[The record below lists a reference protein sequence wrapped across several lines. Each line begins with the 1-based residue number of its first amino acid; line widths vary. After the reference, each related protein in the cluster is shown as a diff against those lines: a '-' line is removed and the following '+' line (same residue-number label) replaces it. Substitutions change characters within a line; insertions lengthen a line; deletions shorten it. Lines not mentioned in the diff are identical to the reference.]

1 MMNFLGIDKG
11 GKQMNETKEL
21 IQALVYKTNLD
32 TLANIIIENATLN
45 YKGNDLRI
53 SNEEIVL
60 QFIKYLYPTIYKNKL
75 EELSKQKGNK
85 VDE

>member
-1 MMNFLGIDKG
+1 
-11 GKQMNETKEL
+11 MNETKEL

>member
-1 MMNFLGIDKG
+1 
-11 GKQMNETKEL
+11 MNETKEL

-32 TLANIIIENATLN
+32 ALANIIIENATLN

-75 EELSKQKGNK
+75 EELSKQNI
-85 VDE
+85 

>member
-1 MMNFLGIDKG
+1 
-11 GKQMNETKEL
+11 MNETKEL

-32 TLANIIIENATLN
+32 ALANIIIENATLN

-75 EELSKQKGNK
+75 EELSKQNFQKEAK
-85 VDE
+85 

>member
-1 MMNFLGIDKG
+1 
-11 GKQMNETKEL
+11 MNETKEL

-32 TLANIIIENATLN
+32 ALANIIIENATLN

-53 SNEEIVL
+53 SNEETVL

-75 EELSKQKGNK
+75 EELSKQNI
-85 VDE
+85 

>member
-1 MMNFLGIDKG
+1 
-11 GKQMNETKEL
+11 MNETKEL
-21 IQALVYKTNLD
+21 IQALVYKINLD
-32 TLANIIIENATLN
+32 ALANIIIENATLN

-75 EELSKQKGNK
+75 EELSKQNI
-85 VDE
+85 

>member
-1 MMNFLGIDKG
+1 
-11 GKQMNETKEL
+11 MNETKEL

-32 TLANIIIENATLN
+32 ALANIIIENATLN